1 MNYIDP
7 VLNYLNQLGA
17 YLTPYLSDIST
28 ALIACLLVMFGSN
41 INRAMRAGLRD
52 QHFIIRTIAFIA
64 LNAFGYGLLII
75 KVSPLLSDL
84 LQQLEPG
91 ITLSIVLATFV
102 FIGGWAQRH
111 RQV

>member
-1 MNYIDP
+1 MNYIEP

-17 YLTPYLSDIST
+17 YLTPYLSDVST

-41 INRAMRAGLRD
+41 INRAMRAGLAG

-64 LNAFGYGLLII
+64 LNAFGYGLVII
-75 KVSPLLSDL
+75 KVSPLLSDS

-91 ITLSIVLATFV
+91 LTFGLVLTAFM